1 MVSIVNLSRQSA
13 AALLLLLH
21 TVGLIAQDRVATD
34 SEFHFTRLAFGVYGR
49 TPTNNPDEPWLRD
62 WPDAEDHLLQGVKR
76 LTLLNIGESR
86 QASLLDDS
94 IFEYPVAYAVKVGYW
109 ELSREEVDRLREYLV
124 RGGFL
129 IVDDFHGPEQWAQFM
144 ASIQRVFPGRAFVEI
159 PDNHEIFHVH
169 FDLDDRKQ
177 IPGAQAILNGV
188 TMEHRL
194 GVPEYWRGIYD
205 DAGRLVVAINFNM
218 DMGDA
223 WEHADDAFYPEP
235 LTALAY
241 RVGINYIIYS
251 MTH

>member
-1 MVSIVNLSRQSA
+1 MVSISILSRQTA
-13 AALLLLLH
+13 AVLLLLLYSI
-21 TVGLIAQDRVATD
+21 VAFAQEPVATD

-49 TPTNNPDEPWLRD
+49 TPTNNPDEPWMRD

-109 ELSREEVDRLREYLV
+109 ELNREEVDRLREYLV

-205 DAGRLVVAINFNM
+205 DEGRLVVAINFNM

>member
-1 MVSIVNLSRQSA
+1 
-13 AALLLLLH
+13 
-21 TVGLIAQDRVATD
+21 
-34 SEFHFTRLAFGVYGR
+34 
-49 TPTNNPDEPWLRD
+49 
-62 WPDAEDHLLQGVKR
+62 
-76 LTLLNIGESR
+76 
-86 QASLLDDS
+86 
-94 IFEYPVAYAVKVGYW
+94 
-109 ELSREEVDRLREYLV
+109 
-124 RGGFL
+124 
-129 IVDDFHGPEQWAQFM
+129 M

-205 DAGRLVVAINFNM
+205 DAGRLVVSINFNM